1 MPSRT
6 QLVCLCEGVDG
17 SIDAPFF
24 RSLIKFINPQWLRP
38 WKGNN
43 VIRAQPCGGRKSVI
57 TELPTALRQCLA
69 MGGDTTLMVC
79 ADCDDDCVD
88 GDALKVAFRREAE
101 RQGVTKEQFNRV
113 VFVFAKDRLE
123 NWIQF
128 LNTGSTDET
137 TEGPRVKHDREVAD
151 AARKLAEHC
160 KTGKPVNDMPPSL
173 QWSCRNWRALV
184 ERMK

>member
-1 MPSRT
+1 
-6 QLVCLCEGVDG
+6 
-17 SIDAPFF
+17 
-24 RSLIKFINPQWLRP
+24 
-38 WKGNN
+38 
-43 VIRAQPCGGRKSVI
+43 
-57 TELPTALRQCLA
+57 